1 MGYNIWSEGRERAI
15 YHPGQK
21 VEVKHRPGIIDTV
34 IAYDPSNVPSI
45 VLENDPQPRYPEEL
59 NLISPPRM
67 VFNWLKS
74 RSKATNNQI
83 CIS

>member
-1 MGYNIWSEGRERAI
+1 MGYNIWNERRERAI

-34 IAYDPSNVPSI
+34 IAYDPYSVPSI

-67 VFNWLKS
+67 AFNWFKS
-74 RSKATNNQI
+74 RTKATKHQI
-83 CIS
+83 CTN